1 MGIYSNKEII
11 DGIRRKDRK
20 MIEYLYDNYY
30 PALRRMVLHNSGRDD
45 DAWDIFQDTILIIF
59 EKIRNDELQLK
70 CAFST
75 YLYSIWKNKWLKT
88 LERRRFEYHK
98 NRSYD
103 FQLVEENQ
111 ESIEVNTDKEE
122 QYLLVREYVEKLDER
137 CRKIMKLHLKDY
149 SNQEICDLLN
159 ISQYDLVR
167 KKKHRCKEKLLQWIK
182 SDKRYQAIMKNK
194 KK

>member
-75 YLYSIWKNKWLKT
+75 YLYAIWKNKWLKT

>member
-30 PALRRMVLHNSGRDD
+30 PALRRMVLHNSGSDD